1 MTRRRLFS
9 IGYEGRDAAAFVEAL
24 TEARASVLVD
34 TRLTPLSRKKGLSK
48 TALREACRNAGIEY
62 VHLRPLGNPKDNR
75 ASFQN
80 GKVAVGRRNYFAHL
94 NNGSRPA
101 FDELVAL
108 AKRRRVAVMCVESDD
123 ERCHRKCITDQIVAE
138 NPQFEVVNL

>member
-1 MTRRRLFS
+1 MARQLFS
-9 IGYEGRDAAAFVEAL
+9 IGYEGRDAAAFVDAL
-24 TEARASVLVD
+24 TEARVSVLVD

-48 TALREACRNAGIEY
+48 TALGDACRDAGVDY
-62 VHLRPLGNPKDNR
+62 VHLRPLGNPKENR
-75 ASFQN
+75 AAFQDE
-80 GKVAVGRRNYFAHL
+80 KVAVGRRKYFAHL
-94 NNGSRPA
+94 NNGSRHA

-138 NPQFEVVNL
+138 NPQFEVINL